1 MAPATIQAVPMTV
14 STKHNLANHLKR
26 GFYLACLLLL
36 PLAACSDEPAPEA
49 EAPPPAATAT
59 ISQTSAPTS
68 AATATNITATVPA
81 TVPPATAE
89 PIATN
94 SSGTLADPGGL
105 IQMTFNS
112 QVGVLLDEVRAD
124 LRETIAANIMAQSE
138 SEWLARAE
146 RQVRLTRLRLNFR
159 GFDETGIGP
168 LPLTPR
174 EIWAIELDTAGP
186 QRVEL
191 NGHDLILLN
200 YSFKTVIVTDAASP
214 GTVEPALAEVG
225 GLWVEPF
232 VFPAD
237 PDLLTQRTGN
247 TCINE
252 AGFPPNSYDS
262 HNYWDLYDYACTADS
277 GGALGCHRTSLPT
290 LSCQEAL
297 DRYIGSVD
305 SDIRF
310 ERLAWDEAVA
320 APYRLGPHNP
330 GSLPDL
336 EVVQSDLAINRI
348 VYRWFPPEDCALA
361 EEAVGSAG
369 WRRILTF
376 NATVHNIGNTA
387 LNIGEVAAIDLIHN
401 IFEYSPCHDHFHYSN
416 YGAFDLVDVALP
428 FSSKKAFCVQSTS
441 RFSNNESSPL
451 DHAYSCTNQGIQAG
465 WVDEYIAG
473 LDVQWIDITE
483 VPVPDAGLD
492 ATLGF
497 SSNGDGF
504 ICEGEPVRDGAGEQV
519 WEPSGFFTPAGEE
532 INRPVC
538 EFVDDWDHNNYAE
551 LGVPIPATGTIVTQ
565 ACHFDTFGPFRDCG
579 FSEVEL
585 PEEEIICQPG
595 DEMSVSLPANLIASD
610 WTVRV
615 CERSAL
621 QGGLACEYRDSL
633 FLTSV
638 DRDNGT
644 ISFTCPAMRDGSPRL
659 PGGFTLLVGPYW
671 ADGAE

>member
-1 MAPATIQAVPMTV
+1 MIV
-14 STKHNLANHLKR
+14 SHNRFLTSRLRHTLWLAI
-26 GFYLACLLLL
+26 LLLL
-36 PLAACSDEPAPEA
+36 FLVACTDEPETEA
-49 EAPPPAATAT
+49 EL
-59 ISQTSAPTS
+59 PTS
-68 AATATNITATVPA
+68 AATVAIDPTAAPTEAATATTATEAATATASPA
-81 TVPPATAE
+81 TVEPVAT
-89 PIATN
+89 TS
-94 SSGTLADPGGL
+94 SSGATDPGGL
-105 IQMTFNS
+105 IQMTFDS

-138 SEWLARAE
+138 AEWLARAE

-159 GFDETGIGP
+159 GFNEAGIGP

-174 EIWAIELDTAGP
+174 EIWAIELDPAGP
-186 QRVEL
+186 QRAEI

-214 GTVEPALAEVG
+214 GTVEPALAEIG
-225 GLWVEPF
+225 GLWTEPF

-247 TCINE
+247 ACINE

-262 HNYWDLYDYACTADS
+262 HNYLELYDFACTADS
-277 GGALGCHRTSLPT
+277 AGALGCHRTSLPT
-290 LSCQEAL
+290 LSCQQAL
-297 DRYIGSVD
+297 DSFIGSVS
-305 SDIRF
+305 SDIQF

-320 APYRLGPHNP
+320 AQYRIGPNNP
-330 GSLPDL
+330 GTLPDL
-336 EVVQSDLAINRI
+336 EVVQNDLGVNHI

-376 NATVHNIGNTA
+376 NATVHNIGGEA
-387 LNIGEVAAIDLIHN
+387 LNIGEVAAIDVLHN

-451 DHAYSCTNQGIQAG
+451 DHAYSCTDQGIQAG

-483 VPVPDAGLD
+483 VPVPADGLN

-504 ICEGEPVRDGAGEQV
+504 ICEGEPVLDANGEQV
-519 WEPSGFFTPAGEE
+519 WEPSGFFTPAGAE
-532 INRPVC
+532 IDRPVC
-538 EFVDDWDHNNYAE
+538 EFVDDWDRNNYAE
-551 LGVPIPATGTIVTQ
+551 LGVFIPATGTAVTQ
-565 ACHFDTFGPFRDCG
+565 ACSFATFGPFRDCG

-585 PEEEIICQPG
+585 PEAEAICQPG
-595 DEMSVSLPANLIASD
+595 DEMTVSLPADLLATD

-633 FLTSV
+633 FLTGV

-644 ISFTCPAMRDGSPRL
+644 VSFTCPAMRDGSPRL

-671 ADGAE
+671 ADRAE